1 MHIPSSLLAS
11 LLSAACQLDLLDKS
25 TMSRAQFHD
34 YFDYNLDGSTTGMW
48 DFGLSRLI
56 GHALRS
62 QHQGRWRGGGC
73 GHLKGQSHPGVT
85 LSRPCWFALL
95 TTMYRAACT
104 VHLTGPL
111 GCRLPH
117 DQVLH

>member
-62 QHQGRWRGGGC
+62 QHQGRWRGGGLRALERAVTPW
-73 GHLKGQSHPGVT
+73 GYTQS
-85 LSRPCWFALL
+85 S
-95 TTMYRAACT
+95 
-104 VHLTGPL
+104 
-111 GCRLPH
+111 
-117 DQVLH
+117 VLVCSADDHV